1 MLKRCTPLDLA
12 NKPPECEDK
21 DKCSLK
27 SSNMSVNFGSVWKKI
42 LSAECFEK
50 SSEQAFIFGL
60 ILSEKIN
67 TMYDKFHMSLL
78 KR

>member
-1 MLKRCTPLDLA
+1 MLKRCTPLVLA

-21 DKCSLK
+21 DKFSLK
-27 SSNMSVNFGSVWKKI
+27 LSNMSVNFGSVCKKI

-50 SSEQAFIFGL
+50 SSEQDFIFGL
-60 ILSEKIN
+60 ILSEKII
-67 TMYDKFHMSLL
+67 TMFDKFYMSLL